1 MKNDDMRIVKFSE
14 LTFSKEGKALN
25 GFAKQFGGSFPLKFG
40 VESDRTGRVV
50 TFEKMLENDPLL
62 DPDFWDG
69 EYQGYRPDQECGIDV
84 AFLGH
89 GQ

>member
-1 MKNDDMRIVKFSE
+1 MQNDMRIVNFTDLEYKP
-14 LTFSKEGKALN
+14 KGKALN
-25 GFAKQFGGSFPLKFG
+25 GVSSQFGGSFPSKFG
-40 VESDRTGRVV
+40 VRSDRTGKIV
-50 TFEKMLENDPLL
+50 TFEMMKEGDPLL

-69 EYQGYRPDQECGIDV
+69 EYAGYRPTEKCGIDV